1 MWLQENTL
9 FADRYQLIRLLG
21 RGGFSEVWLAEDS
34 LTGLKVAIK
43 VYAPG
48 TGLDSDGMSVFS
60 KELSLVYNLHHTNLL
75 KPQHFDQY
83 NNRPYLV
90 LPYCEQGSAL
100 KLVGQMPEEEAWR
113 FLRDVAAGLE
123 YLHALEPPVIHQD
136 IKPDN
141 VLRDSTGTFM
151 ITDFGISTKI
161 RSTLRKSVNQAENS
175 GGTMAYMGPERFS
188 KHPMAI
194 MASDVWALG
203 ATLFELLSGDPPFG
217 DLGGVLQQKGA
228 EIPEVTG
235 NCSPELKKAVEACLA
250 KEPWDRPTAH
260 TLREYAETYLSGK
273 NAIGNFSLPRKQ
285 TGRKI
290 LPARKNRNGKKGNI
304 RIRIKPSRQERK
316 KSGNPGRGY
325 ISVWPLL

>member
-21 RGGFSEVWLAEDS
+21 RGGFSEVWLAEDR

-75 KPQHFDQY
+75 KPQHFDQC

-235 NCSPELKKAVEACLA
+235 NYSPELKKAV
-250 KEPWDRPTAH
+250 KPVWPKNPGIG
-260 TLREYAETYLSGK
+260 LRLILYGNMQRLTSVEK

-304 RIRIKPSRQERK
+304 RIRIKPFRQERK
-316 KSGNPGRGY
+316 KSGNPGKGY
-325 ISVWPLL
+325 ISV